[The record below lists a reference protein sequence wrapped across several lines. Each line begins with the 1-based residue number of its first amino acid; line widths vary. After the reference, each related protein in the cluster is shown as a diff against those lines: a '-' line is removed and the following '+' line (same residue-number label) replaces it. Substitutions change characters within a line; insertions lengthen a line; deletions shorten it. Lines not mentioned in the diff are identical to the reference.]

1 MSKPLK
7 PRRGTT
13 AEQNAF
19 VGEAYEVTYD
29 TDKNTLV
36 CRDGLTAGGFPLAHE
51 AEVVAKVSSLDSTL
65 RGLIAEEVAKAM
77 SAAIAA
83 QSSADGKLP
92 LDGGTMTG
100 NINFSSQYAYL
111 TKAGT
116 DGFIT
121 ICSTTSPTNGG
132 FFRSYGL
139 NYSGEN
145 PGAAAMCAVDSDGVN
160 HNAVMK
166 PSGQMTINGSLAVTG
181 EYVHVQQATSGS
193 MYLPA
198 GGTWSYVVISKNSS
212 GGVGTCIASTKAG
225 GTAVWTYNGATVS
238 AGWLI
243 AIRVA

>member
-13 AEQNAF
+13 AEHASF
-19 VGEAYEVTYD
+19 IGEEHEVTYD
-29 TDKNTLV
+29 TDKQTLV
-36 CRDGLTAGGFPLAHE
+36 THDGLTAGGFPLAHE
-51 AEVVAKVSSLDSTL
+51 ADVAAQVSSLDSTL
-65 RGLIAEEVAKAM
+65 RALIAEEVAKY
-77 SAAIAA
+77 
-83 QSSADGKLP
+83 LP
-92 LDGGTMTG
+92 LAGGTMTG

-121 ICSTTSPTNGG
+121 ICSTTGPTNGG

-145 PGAAAMCAVDSDGVN
+145 PGAAAMCAVDSDGKN

-181 EYVHVQQATSGS
+181 EYVHVQQATSGT
-193 MYLPA
+193 MYLPD
-198 GGTWSYVVISKNSS
+198 GGTWSYVVISKNNS
-212 GGVGTCIASTKAG
+212 GGVGTCIAGTKAG
-225 GTAVWTYNGATVS
+225 GTAVWAYNGGTVS